1 MPQYF
6 FRISHGRYA
15 GASVQGMEFES
26 QDDAW
31 REMRRIC
38 ADLLGGVARSLKQDG
53 EWRMELLDA
62 ASRPV
67 FRVRLIAESVGAA
80 EP

>member
-26 QDDAW
+26 HDAAW
-31 REMRRIC
+31 SEMRRIC
-38 ADLLGGVARSLKQDG
+38 ADLLGSVARSLKQDG

-62 ASRPV
+62 ASKPV
-67 FRVRLIAESVGAA
+67 FRIRLVAESLG
-80 EP
+80 

>member
-1 MPQYF
+1 MSQYF
-6 FRISHGRYA
+6 FRISHGPYA
-15 GASVQGMEFES
+15 GVSLQGMEF
-26 QDDAW
+26 DDHDAAW
-31 REMRRIC
+31 SEMRRVC

-62 ASRPV
+62 ASKPV
-67 FRVRLIAESVGAA
+67 FRVRLTAEAVDST